1 MAKYISSVS
10 IKEDK
15 DLNNIAILIAF
26 TSTFLF
32 KALGSKNHYL
42 GKSTLIMIGLVAGL
56 IIAAV
61 DNFAFGG
68 EVSPIVIV
76 LLLIIVTVTSGIK
89 LGWRAW
95 ILAFPLW
102 ICIPLAHLI
111 KHILGLPDTLHPNT
125 YASIL
130 MLAAFTFVVST
141 VGLLG
146 GVLMRKLIKI

>member
-1 MAKYISSVS
+1 
-10 IKEDK
+10 
-15 DLNNIAILIAF
+15 
-26 TSTFLF
+26 
-32 KALGSKNHYL
+32 
-42 GKSTLIMIGLVAGL
+42 
-56 IIAAV
+56 
-61 DNFAFGG
+61 
-68 EVSPIVIV
+68 V

-89 LGWRAW
+89 LGWRGW

-130 MLAAFTFVVST
+130 MLAVFTLVVST
-141 VGLLG
+141 FGLLG